1 MADALDTYKKTYQDG
16 IAFIEK
22 CQTKLPEEELKEY
35 ARVLKGLKEA
45 SGMAKD
51 EESWSYLAFATVR
64 QARTIAFKMFDLE
77 ELNGDL
83 EKEYRA
89 LPTPQ
94 EAVKVPKAFNDEH
107 MKESED
113 LTKKQQAF
121 AEAAQ
126 KRELFQAVCTGMPLK
141 EAKQKLEA
149 YNQRV
154 AESMQGR

>member
-16 IAFIEK
+16 VAFIEK
-22 CQTKLPEEELKEY
+22 CHVKIPEEELEDY
-35 ARVLKGLKEA
+35 AKALKGLKEA

-51 EESWSYLAFATVR
+51 EEAWSYLAFATVR
-64 QARTIAFKMFDLE
+64 QARTVAFKMFDLK
-77 ELNGDL
+77 ELTGDL
-83 EKEYRA
+83 EKEYRS

-107 MKESED
+107 MKESEE

-154 AESMQGR
+154 ANSMQGR